1 MSCRH
6 CLTIIL
12 HFSRKLTFTFS
23 KIYFIESLSLY
34 FLSTSLSH
42 STDNLA
48 SNLIGKIETIRWALF
63 HNLITRSTKPSVPA
77 LISSFSP
84 IIEVSLLLSAIPQ
97 YRSDSLWP
105 SQGLASLFP
114 PPSCSNNLSHSIA
127 LFPCHSKYSLIFKRS
142 PLTAHCPLAISRL
155 LYFLFPVK
163 LL

>member
-84 IIEVSLLLSAIPQ
+84 IIEVSLLLSAVPQ
-97 YRSDSLWP
+97 YRSDSL
-105 SQGLASLFP
+105 LRDL
-114 PPSCSNNLSHSIA
+114 
-127 LFPCHSKYSLIFKRS
+127 
-142 PLTAHCPLAISRL
+142 L
-155 LYFLFPVK
+155 LYFP
-163 LL
+163 LLLAAIISLTLLHCSHAIQNTLSSLKDLP